1 MRIASSNVSGQSASM
16 SVEHKSASESMEI
29 YQSGQL
35 RSSFRYAE
43 EETRTKQSGEL
54 FLKGQRDSYSGLLG
68 LEASTKTENVKPK
81 PHKEKMS
88 ELQELKFKTLQEILR
103 AFRRQWAPFRNVF
116 SEQNGGLSIV
126 SPGGGMSGM
135 QYSAEQVRYE
145 YERVDFAMKG
155 KATTEDGRS
164 LEFDIELS
172 MSREFYESSGFSM
185 SAFYADPDVQDP
197 LMIQL
202 SGMPSLTENKIS
214 FDLDMDGALDQ
225 ISFAG
230 QGAGFLALDKDG
242 NGRIDDGSE
251 LFGPKT
257 GNGFKELAEYD
268 SDNNGWI
275 DENDPIFNRLR
286 VWTKEPDGSDRLMA
300 LGEAGVGA
308 IYLGNFETEYQM
320 KNRQNEL
327 QGIMRSS
334 GMFFF
339 EDGRTGTMHQVDL
352 VQ

>member
-1 MRIASSNVSGQSASM
+1 MRIASSSVSGQSASV
-16 SVEHKSASESMEI
+16 SVEHRSAAESMEI
-29 YQSGQL
+29 YQGGRL

-43 EETRTKQSGEL
+43 EETKTKKNGEL
-54 FLKGQRDSYSGLLG
+54 FLQGQRDSYSGLLG
-68 LEASTKTENVKPK
+68 LGASGKTENIKPK
-81 PHKEKMS
+81 SFKEKMS
-88 ELQELKFKTLQEILR
+88 ELEELRFKTLQEV
-103 AFRRQWAPFRNVF
+103 FRKFRQRWAPFRNVL
-116 SEQNGGLSIV
+116 SEQEGGLSLV
-126 SPGGGMSGM
+126 RPGGGMSGF
-135 QYSAEQVRYE
+135 QYSQEQVRYE

-155 KATTEDGRS
+155 KATTEDGRT

-185 SAFYADPDVQDP
+185 SAFYSDPDVQDP

-214 FDLDMDGALDQ
+214 FDLDMDGTMDQ

-230 QGAGFLALDKDG
+230 EGAGFLALDKND
-242 NGRIDDGSE
+242 NGTIDDGSE

-257 GNGFKELAEYD
+257 GNGFEELAEYD
-268 SDNNGWI
+268 ADNNGWI

-286 VWTKEPDGSDRLMA
+286 IWTKDQSGKDRLMA

-308 IYLGNFETEYQM
+308 IYLDSFETEYQL
-320 KNRQNEL
+320 KDRQNEL

>member
-1 MRIASSNVSGQSASM
+1 MRIASSNITGQSASV
-16 SVEHKSASESMEI
+16 SVDHRSASESLEI

-35 RSSFRYAE
+35 RSAFRYAE
-43 EETRTKQSGEL
+43 EETHTKQSGEL
-54 FLKGQRDSYSGLLG
+54 FLKGKQDSYSGLLG
-68 LEASTKTENVKPK
+68 LNASNKTENVKPK
-81 PHKEKMS
+81 THKEKMS

-103 AFRRQWAPFRNVF
+103 AFRRQWAPFRNVTR
-116 SEQNGGLSIV
+116 EQNGGLSLV

-135 QYSAEQVRYE
+135 QYSAENVRYE

-155 KATTEDGRS
+155 QATTADGRTLS
-164 LEFDIELS
+164 FDIELS

-185 SAFYADPDVQDP
+185 SAFYADPNVQDP

-202 SGMPSLTENKIS
+202 SGMPSLSENKIS
-214 FDLDMDGALDQ
+214 FDLDMDGTLDQ

-230 QGAGFLALDKDG
+230 NGAGFLALDKNG
-242 NGRIDDGSE
+242 NGTIDDGSE

-257 GNGFKELAEYD
+257 GNGFNELAEYD
-268 SDNNGWI
+268 SDKNGWI
-275 DENDPIFNRLR
+275 DENDPIFERLR
-286 VWTKEPDGSDRLMA
+286 IWTKDQNGQDRLLA

-308 IYLGNFETEYQM
+308 IYLDSFATEYQM
-320 KNRQNEL
+320 KDSRNEL
-327 QGIMRSS
+327 QGIMRAS